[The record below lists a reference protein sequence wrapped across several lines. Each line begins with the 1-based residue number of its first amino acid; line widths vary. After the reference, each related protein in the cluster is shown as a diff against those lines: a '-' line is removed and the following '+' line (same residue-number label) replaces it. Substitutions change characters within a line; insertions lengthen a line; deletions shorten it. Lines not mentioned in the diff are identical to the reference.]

1 MRSKI
6 GLKPIIIEAELQQF
20 QRAENSIF
28 FGLKKFENSASNSS
42 LKRQK
47 NEMQQVDLKLSQFY

>member
-6 GLKPIIIEAELQQF
+6 GLKPIINEAELQQF

-28 FGLKKFENSASNSS
+28 SDLKSSESASSSS